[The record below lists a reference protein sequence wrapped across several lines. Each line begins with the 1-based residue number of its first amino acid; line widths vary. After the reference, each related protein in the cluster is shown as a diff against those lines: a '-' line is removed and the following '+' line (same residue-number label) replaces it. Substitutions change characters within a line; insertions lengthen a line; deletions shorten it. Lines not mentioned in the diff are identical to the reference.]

1 VQVARQQSLFDSLQL
16 QFNELKLSLG
26 EKLEAKTREI
36 TSLQL
41 QLVKKELPHMEKL
54 SSLSTLVDDVRL
66 ALQQEQDRR
75 SAVETELAE
84 LKLQHER

>member
-1 VQVARQQSLFDSLQL
+1 
-16 QFNELKLSLG
+16 
-26 EKLEAKTREI
+26 
-36 TSLQL
+36 
-41 QLVKKELPHMEKL
+41 MEKL